1 MFRTRCF
8 LLLATFIVAG
18 CTQPPAKTAPAQEKP
33 KPEGDLAF
41 TNLSKKAYQK
51 LEIKTQKL
59 VIEEQQERLPLT
71 GWIMAKPGH
80 EVMLTAPTAG
90 YVHFKKGYQAPIAGD
105 LVKEK
110 DVLLELEPV
119 LSPVEKI
126 QVAAL
131 KRSIESDLS
140 KAKTTLTAAETQ
152 HKRTEKLHKDK
163 LNTDQDLEQAKKALD
178 HAQEELKAAKDKL
191 KYFETETITLTAPQ
205 AGTILQ
211 LHAGPGQYV
220 PTAAPLVTIID
231 LDPVWVR
238 VPVPEF
244 DLPMVDLKANV
255 EVTLKN
261 PNHGRSDKPQF
272 LTARPTGRVA
282 QIDPLKHTADL
293 WYEIE
298 KSKDASYF
306 VKDQMVTVKVPI
318 GKKEKLPLVPYSAV
332 VFDSHGHGWVYLER
346 AEKDGKHQFQR
357 WPVEL
362 VTGVKD
368 GLMIRS
374 NLKDGDMVVTNGAAI
389 LFSRDFFKTP
399 VPEDD

>member
-1 MFRTRCF
+1 M
-8 LLLATFIVAG
+8 G
-18 CTQPPAKTAPAQEKP
+18 PPAKTTPATEKP
-33 KPEGDLAF
+33 KAESDLAY
-41 TNLSKKAYQK
+41 TNLTKNAYAK

-90 YVHFKKGYQAPIAGD
+90 YVRFKKDQQPPIAGD
-105 LVKEK
+105 SVKAKTE
-110 DVLLELEPV
+110 LLEMEPV
-119 LSPVEKI
+119 LSPVEQI

-131 KRSIESDLS
+131 KRSIESDF
-140 KAKTTLTAAETQ
+140 AKSQTTLAAANIDY
-152 HKRTEKLHKDK
+152 KRTELLRKKELKSE
-163 LNTDQDLEQAKKALD
+163 QDLELAKKAVEI
-178 HAQEELKAAKDKL
+178 AQEELKAAKDKL
-191 KYFETETITLTAPQ
+191 KFFEAHAITLTAPQ

-220 PTAAPLVTIID
+220 QASAPLVTIID

-244 DLPMVDLKANV
+244 DLPTVDVKAKV
-255 EVTLKN
+255 EITLKN
-261 PNHGRSDKPQF
+261 PNHNRTDKPLI

-282 QIDPLKHTADL
+282 QVDPLKHTADL
-293 WYEIE
+293 WYELE
-298 KSKDASYF
+298 KTEGRF

-318 GKKEKLPLVPYSAV
+318 GKKEKLPLVPYSAI
-332 VFDSHGHGWVYLER
+332 VFDSHGHGWVYVER
-346 AEKDGKHQFQR
+346 AEKDGKHQFER
-357 WPVEL
+357 RPIEL

-374 NLKDGDMVVTNGAAI
+374 NLKDGDMIVTNGAAI